1 MCPRMSRRAAE
12 FLEEWL
18 SENAVRPVPGAADS
32 ETRLRTDECL
42 RAAKEEGIPREDIE
56 EEVGDLAAYMNS
68 VIAELITQSE
78 TARSDTVEDD
88 REQRIRS
95 KAYQIWMDE
104 GCPEGRAEAHWDM
117 ATELVA
123 IEENYA
129 STLKPVQDAA
139 SSTPTGEPV
148 EPLLTIENAG
158 EFPTLTDQGKESVNP
173 HKRAPEKES

>member
-1 MCPRMSRRAAE
+1 MSRRAAE

-68 VIAELITQSE
+68 VIAELITS
-78 TARSDTVEDD
+78 ARSDTVEDD

-104 GCPEGRAEAHWDM
+104 GCLEGRAEAHWDM

-148 EPLLTIENAG
+148 ELLTIENAG

>member
-1 MCPRMSRRAAE
+1 MSRRAAE

-32 ETRLRTDECL
+32 EARLRTDECL
-42 RAAKEEGIPREDIE
+42 RAAKEEGIPKEDIE

-68 VIAELITQSE
+68 MIAELITRSE
-78 TARSDTVEDD
+78 TAPSNTVEDD

-95 KAYQIWMDE
+95 KAYQIWLNE

-129 STLKPVQDAA
+129 
-139 SSTPTGEPV
+139 
-148 EPLLTIENAG
+148 LTFEAGPKCYFSNAHG
-158 EFPTLTDQGKESVNP
+158 
-173 HKRAPEKES
+173 